1 MVLKLIK
8 SKFLVAIRRFIRRF
22 VTVNIRFMM
31 YTAPLKAFLAK
42 TAELK
47 DKVGSNIIINI
58 SLGHAGC
65 RV

>member
-1 MVLKLIK
+1 
-8 SKFLVAIRRFIRRF
+8 
-22 VTVNIRFMM
+22 M

-58 SLGHAGC
+58 SLGLQVVGFDP
-65 RV
+65 V

>member
-1 MVLKLIK
+1 
-8 SKFLVAIRRFIRRF
+8 VAIRRFIRRF